1 MLCCL
6 YKLLLW
12 ICVQSNTILSERSV
26 GRLWFTSWIDLI
38 IYNGRPHIYK
48 CRLCYV
54 FLPNNNKLTL
64 SWSEFCGVIFCHLVW
79 PVTGADWRPRP
90 SICSLI
96 FVCVSQHRWLNA
108 IGQKKAPFHSL
119 AITRDTHNEDSE
131 NSSDQAHLFN
141 IWTIG
146 AMDRTSAQRQ
156 VKLSWLHLNSFKFQS
171 LCMCILPEVLSPEA
185 DLSPRPSVH
194 TVHIIGT

>member
-1 MLCCL
+1 MLWCL

-12 ICVQSNTILSERSV
+12 ICVQSNTIPSERSR
-26 GRLWFTSWIDLI
+26 RLWFTSWIDLI

-54 FLPNNNKLTL
+54 FWYKLTL

-79 PVTGADWRPRP
+79 PVAGADLRPRP
-90 SICSLI
+90 SICSFI

-146 AMDRTSAQRQ
+146 AMDRTSAQGQ
-156 VKLSWLHLNSFKFQS
+156 VKLSWLRRNSFKFQS
-171 LCMCILPEVLSPEA
+171 LCTCILPEVLSTEA
-185 DLSPRPSVH
+185 DLMPRPYVH